1 MESYA
6 APFVNFVLWSTG
18 LSLAALVLT
27 IWWDQRGVR
36 RQGQAISAP
45 KASAAAQ
52 APLHRGGANDPH
64 LPRAA

>member
-27 IWWDQRGVR
+27 IWWDQRGAA
-36 RQGQAISAP
+36 GQRPAVSEP
-45 KASAAAQ
+45 KTAVSPRAH
-52 APLHRGGANDPH
+52 LHRDGANDPH

>member
-27 IWWDQRGVR
+27 IWWDQRVA
-36 RQGQAISAP
+36 RQQRPAVSAP
-45 KASAAAQ
+45 KAPVAHQ
-52 APLHRGGANDPH
+52 TPLHRRGANDPH

>member
-27 IWWDQRGVR
+27 IWWDQRGAA
-36 RQGQAISAP
+36 RQRP
-45 KASAAAQ
+45 AAAEPKTAASSQ
-52 APLHRGGANDPH
+52 AHVHRSGANDPH